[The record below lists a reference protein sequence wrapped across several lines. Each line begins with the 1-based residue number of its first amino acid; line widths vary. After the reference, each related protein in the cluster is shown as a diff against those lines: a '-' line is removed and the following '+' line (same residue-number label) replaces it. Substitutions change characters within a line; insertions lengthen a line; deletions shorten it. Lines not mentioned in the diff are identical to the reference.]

1 MLQYRNHISPK
12 THGSFSCRMIF
23 QSQDLKYLFFPVAGS
38 VIHLLS
44 YWAELE
50 NMCLY
55 AFNKLCMLIFILVY
69 TYIFWKPVSTNN
81 CTGFIPVSS
90 FSVLIMLFSGSGDSG
105 SSIDSLVT
113 SLGQLPS
120 CLAASPRPRGSLLP
134 LHSFWHSE
142 PGCLCRDDL
151 SSCLTHPYPQCQ
163 QAQSWN
169 TFHLAWLCHIAAS
182 PHCNL
187 DALPSLLKCSLSQAI
202 SSCSHGL
209 PCHHIHLVNKH
220 IIFNY
225 I

>member
-1 MLQYRNHISPK
+1 MHVNIYFGVYLHI
-12 THGSFSCRMIF
+12 
-23 QSQDLKYLFFPVAGS
+23 
-38 VIHLLS
+38 
-44 YWAELE
+44 
-50 NMCLY
+50 
-55 AFNKLCMLIFILVY
+55 
-69 TYIFWKPVSTNN
+69 WKPVSTNN

-113 SLGQLPS
+113 SLGQPPS

-163 QAQSWN
+163 QTESRN

-182 PHCNL
+182 PHCNV
-187 DALPSLLKCSLSQAI
+187 DALPSLLKCSLSIPGHLILLTWSPLPPYSPCEQAYYFQ
-202 SSCSHGL
+202 L
-209 PCHHIHLVNKH
+209 HLELF
-220 IIFNY
+220 IFCAVTSDKNTCCGKY
-225 I
+225 S